1 MNIWQQKLLAFLHDP
16 PSKVVDLSDHEAHAD
31 VLLRQAGFTD
41 EEERRALIRSR
52 FRKDSDQTASAA
64 DRFPFPCYASA
75 RMSCAFDGV
84 RNQFHHPLGGGLLR
98 FDKAFESAEIAR
110 ETDQTIQPVIS
121 ETSCSNMQANEE
133 RWRARFFAH
142 WRLWEPFAVQADYR
156 FGFLPADTRLPD
168 HTIWN
173 HMQVASALAGCAES
187 DAPRMPRSI
196 LRS

>member
-1 MNIWQQKLLAFLHDP
+1 
-16 PSKVVDLSDHEAHAD
+16 
-31 VLLRQAGFTD
+31 
-41 EEERRALIRSR
+41 
-52 FRKDSDQTASAA
+52 
-64 DRFPFPCYASA
+64 
-75 RMSCAFDGV
+75 MSCAFDGV

-187 DAPRMPRSI
+187 DAPLDRPAHPASPELQLGPVQDFIAQARSI
-196 LRS
+196 RDQWSGSFLLSWRWPRA